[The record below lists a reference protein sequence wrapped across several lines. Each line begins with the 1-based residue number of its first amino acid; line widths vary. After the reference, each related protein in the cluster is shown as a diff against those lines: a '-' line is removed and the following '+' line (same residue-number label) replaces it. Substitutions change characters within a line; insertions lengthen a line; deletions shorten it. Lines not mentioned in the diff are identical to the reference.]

1 MRKFLVFLALVL
13 PLAHAVDMVQGSE
26 QFFVSQNMFVNLGIV
41 PTPCNMP
48 DDTINLACGSYGGD
62 FATFQA
68 NLDAVVQQNFPGLV
82 LAADFFWSGE
92 AAVRDYRS
100 QTGQYLVSYTPG
112 GIIIVAFIPL
122 G

>member
-1 MRKFLVFLALVL
+1 MRRLLVGFALLL
-13 PLAHAVDMVQGSE
+13 PVVFALDMAQGSE

-41 PTPCNMP
+41 PTPCNLP
-48 DDTINLACGSYGGD
+48 DDTINLACGNYSAD
-62 FATFQA
+62 FVTFKA
-68 NLDAVVQQNFPGLV
+68 NLDAVVAQNFPGLY

-122 G
+122 P